1 MAEDEAGENAEET
14 GEPNDG
20 DAPNSSPTRM
30 SLSALGKRKAAEI
43 DIADKVRGT
52 ETNGRFLV
60 VLTEN

>member
-52 ETNGRFLV
+52 
-60 VLTEN
+60 